1 MSILSKKDETVL
13 STLFDPEAAADL
25 GQLID
30 PTVPSYPQNSDE
42 QLLRSLRAQE
52 RDIIL
57 SVETAING
65 QKGSRAAYD
74 DQLQRSLF
82 DAIRGFDSMI
92 EEHPWYASA
101 YVNRA
106 QCTRYEASYTLR
118 AIDILHHTPTL
129 SDLSTAI
136 GLVSPDRPGKL
147 VSSEVAKLLSSA
159 YTQRATL
166 YLAAARQL
174 GEEQM
179 SGPGSILANININP
193 EIDRLETLA
202 SRDFF
207 QGGRY
212 GNDLA
217 GAMGVRVNPYAKA
230 CGNIVKEALKQEMN
244 KA

>member
-1 MSILSKKDETVL
+1 MNTLSKKDETIL
-13 STLFDPEAAADL
+13 STLFDPEAAADS

-30 PTVPSYPQNSDE
+30 PTTPSYPRNNDG
-42 QLLRSLRAQE
+42 QLLRSLKARE
-52 RDIIL
+52 RDIIQ
-57 SVETAING
+57 SVETAISG

-74 DQLQRSLF
+74 DHLQRSLL
-82 DAIRGFDSMI
+82 DAIRSFDLMI
-92 EEHPWYASA
+92 DEHPWYASA

-106 QCTRYEASYTLR
+106 QCTRYEGSYTLK
-118 AIDILHHTPTL
+118 ALEILRHTPTL
-129 SDLSTAI
+129 SDLNTAI
-136 GLVSPDRPGKL
+136 ELVSPDKPGIP
-147 VSSEVAKLLSSA
+147 VSPEVVRLLSSA

-174 GEEQM
+174 EEEQM
-179 SGPGSILANININP
+179 SGPGSILANAKNDP
-193 EIDRLETLA
+193 EIDQLETLA

-230 CGNIVKEALKQEMN
+230 CGNIVREALKQEMN